1 MKESGFARAAGQ
13 SYAKAGRKIF
23 RYMTKL
29 EIAAIEAKNTGV
41 VNLYAEGAFYK
52 AYMQSAFIL
61 CTYFNF
67 PFKVSVRPLKGLDG
81 PLLSVGFPMASL
93 EKWTAG
99 AHVEVISDHCLQ
111 VHYPF
116 LIDLG
121 DYDAWR
127 VSFSGQNYL
136 ASCESVRHPRLSDA
150 YFPVYGLAYK
160 MTREVTDL
168 CSRLK
173 RNYRYSLGEDLRS
186 SMMAATVAITFASK
200 PGQQANRCVEALG
213 YVERAELCLR
223 LLNELRELS
232 DERYTPFIDMTDSI
246 KKQLE
251 KWAQAGQSSQK
262 TAGVPVL

>member
-1 MKESGFARAAGQ
+1 
-13 SYAKAGRKIF
+13 
-23 RYMTKL
+23 MTKL
-29 EIAAIEAKNTGV
+29 EIVAIEEKNTGV
-41 VNLYAEGAFYK
+41 VNLYAEGSFYK

-61 CTYFNF
+61 CTNFSF

-81 PLLSVGFPMASL
+81 PLLSVGFPIASL

-99 AHVEVISDHCLQ
+99 AQVDVISDRCLE

-116 LIDLG
+116 LVDLG
-121 DYDAWR
+121 NYDTWR
-127 VSFSGQNYL
+127 SSFSRPEHL
-136 ASCESVRHPRLSDA
+136 ASCESARHPRLSDA
-150 YFPVYGLAYK
+150 YFPVYGLAYR
-160 MTREVTDL
+160 MTRELTDM

-186 SMMAATVAITFASK
+186 SMMATTVAITFASK
-200 PGQQANRCVEALG
+200 PGQQVARCGEAISHM
-213 YVERAELCLR
+213 ERVELCLR
-223 LLNELRELS
+223 LLNELGELS

-262 TAGVPVL
+262 TAGVSAP